1 MRIEIFTLRHD
12 QLPRRSLSRRWRQT
26 MQ

>member
-12 QLPRRSLSRRWRQT
+12 QLPRRSLSTRWRQT
-26 MQ
+26 ML